1 MKSFLFALSFNLAIV
16 AAASAEKPSGE
27 GEKVDRF
34 APLPRESH
42 VVSSGELTPTPEM
55 WFYEQERHRWED
67 PQTLVRASA
76 EERAAQRHARI
87 AAMAWYGMSN
97 ARPNVSPDPTDNP
110 AAPHW
115 RSNGYQPAEWI
126 GGASHSTIILE
137 ASRGGRAY

>member
-1 MKSFLFALSFNLAIV
+1 MKRFLLALSLNMLIV
-16 AAASAEKPSGE
+16 AVASAQKPSA
-27 GEKVDRF
+27 EKVDRF

-97 ARPNVSPDPTDNP
+97 SRPNVSPDPTDNP
-110 AAPHW
+110 FAPHW
-115 RSNGYQPAEWI
+115 RSDGYQPAEWV
-126 GGASHSTIILE
+126 GGASHSTVILE